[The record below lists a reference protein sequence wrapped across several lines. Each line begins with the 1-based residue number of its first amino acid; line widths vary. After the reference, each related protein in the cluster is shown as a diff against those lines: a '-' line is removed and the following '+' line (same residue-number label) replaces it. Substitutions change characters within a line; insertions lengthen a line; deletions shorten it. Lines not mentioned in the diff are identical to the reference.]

1 MADLVS
7 IDEKTFVSAQ
17 IQSEDLDEIAAE
29 GVKLIVNNRP
39 DGEAPFGQ
47 PSAKELEAEAARHG
61 IAFLNLPFT
70 APTLTPEHVAV
81 FAEALSQAD
90 GKILAFCRSGNR
102 STMIWAAANVALGA
116 PLDAVLQQA
125 ADAGYD
131 LRPAAAFIRDL
142 GNSAV
147 IE

>member
-7 IDEKTFVSAQ
+7 IDEKTFVSGQ
-17 IQSEDLDEIAAE
+17 IQPEDFEEIAAE
-29 GVKLIVNNRP
+29 DVRLIVVNRP

-47 PSAKELEAEAARHG
+47 PTAKELEAEAARHG

-70 APTLTPEHVAV
+70 APTLTPEHVAI
-81 FAEALSQAD
+81 FAEALSNAD
-90 GKILAFCRSGNR
+90 GKILAFCRTGNR
-102 STMIWAAANVALGA
+102 SSMLWAAANVALGA
-116 PLDAVLQQA
+116 PLSAVIEQA

-131 LRPAAAFIRDL
+131 LKPAAAFIRDL

>member
-81 FAEALSQAD
+81 FAEALSQVD

-131 LRPAAAFIRDL
+131 LRPAAGFIRDL